1 MAQETGTSAPATTLP
16 NCIAF
21 ISGRVVAVRSYKDR
35 DGTRRHAAEI
45 RIPAPDTLS
54 HPGTVEV
61 SSDQPVG
68 EVGEDVRVKVRIS
81 GSIERFSY
89 VDQDSGQPKKGQKAR
104 HYLNAV
110 A

>member
-1 MAQETGTSAPATTLP
+1 MALDQGGTTAPPSTQNGVAT
-16 NCIAF
+16 IA
-21 ISGRVVAVRSYKDR
+21 GRIVAVRSYKDR
-35 DGTRRHAAEI
+35 DGIRRYAAEI

-61 SSDQPVG
+61 SSDAVVG
-68 EVGEDVRVKVRIS
+68 EVGEDVRVKVRVS

-89 VDQDSGQPKKGQKAR
+89 VDQETGQPKKGQKAR
-104 HYLNAV
+104 HYLNVV